1 MQPKDTTQNE
11 AFKGFTNTACPFYP
25 CHQGVK
31 GKFNCL
37 FCYCPLI
44 AYECPGPYQVYTDK
58 NGLKRKDC
66 SACTLPHNGYRNA
79 WNFIQKWLERP
90 VIWDGHEQTSPP
102 VRRPGRAQRTP
113 ATADRAGPAGSNGTG
128 SADPV

>member
-1 MQPKDTTQNE
+1 ME
-11 AFKGFTNTACPFYP
+11 RE
-25 CHQGVK
+25 
-31 GKFNCL
+31 FNCL

-44 AYECPGPYQVYTDK
+44 AYECPGPYKVFTDK

-66 SACTLPHNGYRNA
+66 SDCTLPHNGYRKS

-102 VRRPGRAQRTP
+102 VQRPREA
-113 ATADRAGPAGSNGTG
+113 
-128 SADPV
+128 ADPGQDPVDCDPDDARWNRTGRCGLVQVACVAVTSAVRPAVSGLCGV